1 MRVKCPPKKLLVIG
15 PVSPQSSDLNH
26 FSKNLSFLTPY
37 YSIDY
42 IDPLADMPECSNKK
56 YYQIWQNQLKQC
68 VGIYD
73 AFIGFSFGG
82 VILQQCFSLLS
93 KQKKP
98 IILFSTPTFAD
109 PSLREKLEKV
119 ITLCSENK
127 LEDGLFSLYQ
137 AVYSPNPIPPF
148 SSQEY
153 LNREL
158 AIKRLIFGLT
168 KVLETDS
175 QAILNNG
182 STYHLHLIGEKSQL
196 VNANNVIK
204 PSCGQL
210 IMVPNASMRVLE
222 SNLTF
227 CKEVL
232 LESLNNEPS

>member
-1 MRVKCPPKKLLVIG
+1 MRVKYPQKKLLVIG

-26 FSKNLSFLTPY
+26 LSKNLSFLTPY

-42 IDPLADMPECSNKK
+42 IDPLTDMQECSNKK
-56 YYQIWQNQLKQC
+56 YYQIWQNQLKQR

-93 KQKKP
+93 KQNKP

-119 ITLCSENK
+119 ITFCSENK

-148 SSQEY
+148 SQEC

-175 QAILNNG
+175 KAILNNCY
-182 STYHLHLIGEKSQL
+182 TYHLHLIGEKSQL